1 MMRFD
6 VVKTIRVPV
15 PEPRRVALANGASA
29 RSLERWIVAPGDF
42 MGVVFTADAVAEIE
56 ENLWRIQVLKLPLLE
71 WELNPEFDLTVLD
84 PSRAKRPGG
93 VKMVCEDALRL
104 EPASASASAF
114 AAAADA
120 DADASPRSR
129 LPPGFDSME
138 IWSHIDCELYVARGR
153 GGVGGGGAVR
163 GTTAVCADLRV
174 TVAADIPWGLRAVP
188 YFDKIG
194 EAAIGASIDVVA
206 NGAQE
211 RVQRAFEAWVEE
223 GEAEVEGAK
232 EADAPRRREVMSG

>member
-1 MMRFD
+1 
-6 VVKTIRVPV
+6 
-15 PEPRRVALANGASA
+15 
-29 RSLERWIVAPGDF
+29 
-42 MGVVFTADAVAEIE
+42 
-56 ENLWRIQVLKLPLLE
+56 
-71 WELNPEFDLTVLD
+71 
-84 PSRAKRPGG
+84 
-93 VKMVCEDALRL
+93 
-104 EPASASASAF
+104 
-114 AAAADA
+114 
-120 DADASPRSR
+120 
-129 LPPGFDSME
+129 ME

-163 GTTAVCADLRV
+163 WTTAVCADLRV
-174 TVAADIPWGLRAVP
+174 MVAADIPWGLRAVP

>member
-1 MMRFD
+1 
-6 VVKTIRVPV
+6 
-15 PEPRRVALANGASA
+15 
-29 RSLERWIVAPGDF
+29 
-42 MGVVFTADAVAEIE
+42 
-56 ENLWRIQVLKLPLLE
+56 
-71 WELNPEFDLTVLD
+71 
-84 PSRAKRPGG
+84 
-93 VKMVCEDALRL
+93 MVCEDALRL
-104 EPASASASAF
+104 EPASASASA
-114 AAAADA
+114 
-120 DADASPRSR
+120 PPPPTPTPTRRRGSR

-223 GEAEVEGAK
+223 GEAEVEGEGGGRA
-232 EADAPRRREVMSG
+232 EATGGDERVRCREREGARETFEREMWRLKSIGVLMHENWDSSQRTRRRPPDE

>member
-114 AAAADA
+114 AAAAA
-120 DADASPRSR
+120 AADASPRVGC
-129 LPPGFDSME
+129 PPGSTR
-138 IWSHIDCELYVARGR
+138 WRS
-153 GGVGGGGAVR
+153 GA
-163 GTTAVCADLRV
+163 TSTASCTSRE
-174 TVAADIPWGLRAVP
+174 
-188 YFDKIG
+188 G
-194 EAAIGASIDVVA
+194 EGASA
-206 NGAQE
+206 
-211 RVQRAFEAWVEE
+211 
-223 GEAEVEGAK
+223 EGARC
-232 EADAPRRREVMSG
+232 EGRPPCARTYA